1 MHIAQISD
9 VYRKRKW
16 EKDRG
21 ALRWKQKGKANECV
35 LVQVCTKAPT
45 LSIHIQPERVVS
57 VTTIVGNM
65 IFHYTL
71 CKQCNL
77 SVLSINMID
86 CGLSQEKS
94 DTSGKKKFF
103 PNKAHC
109 IQAATESGD

>member
-1 MHIAQISD
+1 METERES
-9 VYRKRKW
+9 KRVC
-16 EKDRG
+16 
-21 ALRWKQKGKANECV
+21 ACV
-35 LVQVCTKAPT
+35 RLYQSTH
-45 LSIHIQPERVVS
+45 SIHIQPKRVVS

-94 DTSGKKKFF
+94 DTSGKKKKFF
-103 PNKAHC
+103 SNKAQC